1 MVNSGLGRG
10 LSSLIS
16 AKKPENIIDKAD
28 DINNI
33 NFSDDKN
40 KILHI
45 NPKLVEAN
53 QDQPRSNFNETAL
66 DQLVQSIK
74 DHGILQPLVVIKKE
88 NKFELIA
95 GERRLR
101 AAKKAGLKTV
111 PVIVRSVDKQEKLE
125 LALIENL
132 QREDLSPLET
142 AVAYQKLIDE
152 FSLTQDK
159 VAKKVGKSRSSVTN
173 TLRLLNLPLEIRE
186 ALNDKRITEAH
197 AKEILSL
204 KSPSEQVALFK
215 KIVQHGLSVKETSEI
230 NKSYSSNRGNRTF
243 RNNYKD
249 KEKEENI
256 QRFFDTQVKI
266 RRKKNG
272 GEIIIQ
278 FYDDDNLAEI
288 LNKIK

>member
-1 MVNSGLGRG
+1 LELAKIQG
-10 LSSLIS
+10 IS
-16 AKKPENIIDKAD
+16 ANVQFPFPQKFVSEYLFKPLLA
-28 DINNI
+28 
-33 NFSDDKN
+33 
-40 KILHI
+40 
-45 NPKLVEAN
+45 
-53 QDQPRSNFNETAL
+53 
-66 DQLVQSIK
+66 
-74 DHGILQPLVVIKKE
+74 GKKE